1 MKYIAVLLMFVSAS
15 VGAQSILGKW
25 KTTDDK
31 SGKEKSVIE
40 IFQKSGKVFGKVV
53 SIFPIKGED
62 PDPICS
68 ACDENDDRYNK
79 KVIGMEILRDM
90 EAVDGESYDEG
101 EILDPELGRV
111 YRCKLW
117 LEDGDLMV
125 RGYWGPFFRTQ
136 TWKRVN

>member
-1 MKYIAVLLMFVSAS
+1 MKYIAVLLMFVSTS
-15 VGAQSILGKW
+15 VGAQSIFGKW
-25 KTTDDK
+25 QTTDEK

-40 IFQKSGKVFGKVV
+40 IFQKGGKTFGKVV
-53 SIFPIKGED
+53 QIFPAKGED

-68 ACDENDDRYNK
+68 ECDESDDRYGK

-90 EAVDGESYDEG
+90 VAVDGGSYDEG
-101 EILDPELGRV
+101 EILDPEIGKV

-117 LEDGDLMV
+117 LEDGNLMV

-136 TWKRVN
+136 TWKKVN